1 MYDIIGDI
9 HGHADKLE
17 ELLLKLGYSKK
28 QKQYSHPERKV
39 LFLGDYID
47 RGPKI
52 HETLKIVKHMVE
64 GGSAIALMGNHEYN
78 AICFHTK
85 RMKGG
90 YLRKHSIKNILQHFK
105 TLKDFNDHQSA
116 YDEYIQWFKTLPLFF
131 ENENFRAV
139 HACWDH
145 DHINYLKSL
154 LIKDRLT
161 EHLITTSADK
171 ENKLFHSVEVTLKG
185 KEIPLPNGKSFKDKD
200 ENERTQFRIKWWENP
215 ASSTYKS
222 ISLHPIENLI
232 DEPIVINPHIKTN
245 FYKEDEKP
253 VFFGHYWLHGN
264 PMLYRNNICCC
275 DYSVA
280 KEGLLVA
287 YRYDGEKKLDE
298 GKFVYV

>member
-17 ELLLKLGYSKK
+17 ELLLKLGYTKK
-28 QKQYSHPERKV
+28 NKEYSHPSRKV

-52 HETLKIVKHMVE
+52 HETLKIVKHMVD
-64 GGSAIALMGNHEYN
+64 GGHAIALMGNHEYN

-90 YLRKHSIKNILQHFK
+90 YLRKHSIKNILQHYK

-116 YDEYIQWFKTLPLFF
+116 YDDYIEWFKTLPLFF
-131 ENENFRAV
+131 EDENFRAV

-145 DHINYLKSL
+145 AHINYLRSL
-154 LIKDRLT
+154 LVNNCLT
-161 EHLITTSADK
+161 DHLIANSADK
-171 ENKLFHSVEVTLKG
+171 ENKIYHSVEITLKG
-185 KEIPLPNGKSFKDKD
+185 KELLLPLGERFNDKD
-200 ENERTQFRIKWWENP
+200 GNSRANIRIKWWENP
-215 ASSTYKS
+215 ATSTYKS
-222 ISLHPIENLI
+222 ISLHPLENLKS
-232 DEPIVINPHIKTN
+232 DPIVMNDHLKTGH
-245 FYKEDEKP
+245 YKEDEKP
-253 VFFGHYWLHGN
+253 VFFGHYWLNGN
-264 PMLYRNNICCC
+264 PMLYRDNICCC

-280 KEGLLVA
+280 KEGVLAA